1 VGQNDSRTAFA
12 MVNYL
17 FITMVSL
24 SVLVACGKSEQQQ
37 SAIGIC
43 GADNSRQSSEPKSPY
58 FYGLIEEYRRTLAED
73 EHNLAAMIGLGNA
86 YFDNRQWK
94 QAIMMYDKA
103 LQLDPRNADIRTDL
117 GTAYDNLGM
126 KDKALAEYH
135 RALKLEPA
143 HLGARYRLGLIYSND
158 ERKYATAIHVWEEV
172 LKMSP
177 NYPHAD
183 HIRSSIAYLKK
194 KHPRAD
200 Q

>member
-1 VGQNDSRTAFA
+1 MFK
-12 MVNYL
+12 YL
-17 FITMVSL
+17 SLAIVSL
-24 SVLVACGKSEQQQ
+24 SILFACGKSEQQQ
-37 SAIGIC
+37 STYGIC
-43 GADNSRQSSEPKSPY
+43 GADGAQQTSEQKTPY

-86 YFDNRQWK
+86 YFDSRQWK

-126 KDKALAEYH
+126 KEKALAEYH
-135 RALKLEPA
+135 RALRLEPA
-143 HLGARYRLGLIYSND
+143 HVGARYHLGLIYSAD
-158 ERKYATAIHVWEEV
+158 ERKHGNAIHVWEEV

-194 KHPRAD
+194 KHARNV